1 VKRPVP
7 ISRGRAGEGSGSAAR
22 QSQGSHDHHSEN
34 LSARWV
40 RPRRSDQSALAFLH
54 GRMFGRKTGIRPR
67 FREGM
72 LFLKML

>member
-1 VKRPVP
+1 
-7 ISRGRAGEGSGSAAR
+7 
-22 QSQGSHDHHSEN
+22 
-34 LSARWV
+34 V

-54 GRMFGRKTGIRPR
+54 GRMFGRKTGIRRR